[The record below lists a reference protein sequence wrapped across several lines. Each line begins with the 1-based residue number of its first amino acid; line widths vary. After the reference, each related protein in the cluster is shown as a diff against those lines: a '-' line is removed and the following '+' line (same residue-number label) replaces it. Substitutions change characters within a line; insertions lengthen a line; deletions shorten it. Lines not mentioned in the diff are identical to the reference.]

1 MITEDFVNDKYRFN
15 AFIPPFFQGEE
26 TFNECMKSIVKE
38 WKYYANDLEKQIE
51 EILDNMSSFIESLEN
66 I

>member
-1 MITEDFVNDKYRFN
+1 
-15 AFIPPFFQGEE
+15 
-26 TFNECMKSIVKE
+26 MKSIVKE